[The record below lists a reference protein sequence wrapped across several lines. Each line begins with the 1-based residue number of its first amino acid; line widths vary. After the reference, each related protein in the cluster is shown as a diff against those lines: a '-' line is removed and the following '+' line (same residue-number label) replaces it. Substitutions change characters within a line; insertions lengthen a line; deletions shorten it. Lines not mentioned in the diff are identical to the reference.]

1 LKLNT
6 GSSIDDDA
14 TSPLYSATVLPLLVT
29 LTIRLLLVSVIYTLL
44 EPSTVIPYALLNVP
58 GVNANNNISTS

>member
-1 LKLNT
+1 MKLNT

-14 TSPLYSATVLPLLVT
+14 TLPLYKVTVLPLLVT
-29 LTIRLLLVSVIYTLL
+29 LTIRLLLVSAIYTLL